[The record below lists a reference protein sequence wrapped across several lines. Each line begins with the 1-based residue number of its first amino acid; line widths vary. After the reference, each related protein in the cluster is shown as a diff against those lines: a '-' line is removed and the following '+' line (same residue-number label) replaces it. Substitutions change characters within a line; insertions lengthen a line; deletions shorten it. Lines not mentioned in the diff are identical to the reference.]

1 MLFLKFVYICF
12 IGLFFWLIN
21 LRDKQIKIWNLKWVT
36 TFN

>member
-12 IGLFFWLIN
+12 ISLFFWLIN

-36 TFN
+36 TLN